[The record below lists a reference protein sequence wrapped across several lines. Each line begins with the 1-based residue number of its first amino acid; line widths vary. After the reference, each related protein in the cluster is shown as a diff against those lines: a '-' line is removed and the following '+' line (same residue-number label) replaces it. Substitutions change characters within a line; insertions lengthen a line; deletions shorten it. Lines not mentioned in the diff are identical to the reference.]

1 VTDRA
6 PSLAGIVERGATTVR
21 DRVTVC
27 RAGYVVAYDATNNR
41 ADVQLVHDTART
53 RPDGVVEVVA
63 APILRGRPVAMLAAG
78 HLTLTAGLREG
89 DRVWVLV
96 SDVSLDEY
104 VAGRRD
110 ETYRPQ
116 DPRRFDLSDGIVWPM
131 SDPPGRM
138 DGQPVMQLRAS
149 EALHIG
155 DAAASLLLARADLV
169 LAELQALQSAFNGH
183 VHGIPPLTSPS
194 GTVTVVPIGPNLTN
208 VSGPT
213 SPAAPFPARS
223 YTAPATAAAIASSR
237 VKVDD

>member
-27 RAGYVVAYDATNNR
+27 RAGYVVGYDAATNR

-104 VAGRRD
+104 VGGRRD

-116 DPRRFDLSDGIVWPM
+116 DPRRFDLSDGVVWPM

-138 DGQPVMQLRAS
+138 DGQPVFALRS
-149 EALHIG
+149 NESIHIG
-155 DAAASLLLARADLV
+155 DPETSDAAWLLLARADLV
-169 LAELQALQSAFNGH
+169 LAELQDLATH
-183 VHGIPPLTSPS
+183 DHPLPTLVAPS
-194 GTVTVVPIGPNLTN
+194 GGGNCTLL
-208 VSGPT
+208 
-213 SPAAPFPARS
+213 SPAGVTGSTGQAS
-223 YTAPATAAAIASSR
+223 YTAPGAAADIASSR

>member
-1 VTDRA
+1 MTDRA

-21 DRVTVC
+21 DRMTVC
-27 RAGYVVAYDATNNR
+27 RAGYVVAYDAATNR

-131 SDPPGRM
+131 SDPPVEM
-138 DGQPVMQLRAS
+138 DGQPVMGLRAG

-155 DAAASLLLARADLV
+155 DATTSPAAWLLLARADLV
-169 LAELQALQSAFNGH
+169 LAELSSLAGHTHAYLAPTGGSTAATTGQA
-183 VHGIPPLTSPS
+183 
-194 GTVTVVPIGPNLTN
+194 
-208 VSGPT
+208 
-213 SPAAPFPARS
+213 S

>member
-1 VTDRA
+1 MTDRA

-21 DRVTVC
+21 DRMTVC
-27 RAGYVVAYDATNNR
+27 RAGYVLSYDAQTNR

-89 DRVWVLV
+89 DRVWVMV
-96 SDVSLDEY
+96 SDVSIDEY
-104 VAGRRD
+104 VDGRRD
-110 ETYRPQ
+110 TTYRPQ

-131 SDPPGRM
+131 SDPPVEM
-138 DGQPVMQLRAS
+138 NGQPVMGLRPN

-155 DAAASLLLARADLV
+155 DSTTSPAAWLLLARADLV
-169 LAELQALQSAFNGH
+169 LAELSSLASHTHAYTAPTGGSTPATTGQA
-183 VHGIPPLTSPS
+183 
-194 GTVTVVPIGPNLTN
+194 
-208 VSGPT
+208 
-213 SPAAPFPARS
+213 S
-223 YTAPATAAAIASSR
+223 YTAPGAAADIASSR